1 MDDFQSYLNWGG
13 GAALSALGWFARQM
27 WDAVRSLKS
36 DLESLRLDLAKNYL
50 PKEEYKETLREIRDM
65 FRHISDKLEQKVD
78 KEK

>member
-27 WDAVRSLKS
+27 WDAVKSLKI